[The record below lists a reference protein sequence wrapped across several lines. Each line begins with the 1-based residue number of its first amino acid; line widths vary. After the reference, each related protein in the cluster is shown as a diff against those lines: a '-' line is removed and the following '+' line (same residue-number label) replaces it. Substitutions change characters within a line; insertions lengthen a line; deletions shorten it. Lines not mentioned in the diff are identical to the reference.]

1 MRTLIVYMTHHGT
14 TEKVVEK
21 LTELLGKSTTEVVNL
36 EYDAVPDLSRYNT
49 LIIGGSIHVGQIQLG
64 IKQFCRDYKQEL
76 LKKKLGLFICY
87 MNKEQGKQEF
97 ENAFPKELREHAHA
111 SGLFG
116 GEFLFEKMN
125 FLERFIVRMVTSEKK
140 TTSAINYPAIA
151 KFAASFVV

>member
-1 MRTLIVYMTHHGT
+1 MRILIVYMTHHGT

-21 LTELLGKSTTEVVNL
+21 LTELLGRSTTDVVNL
-36 EYDAVPDLSRYNT
+36 EHDSIPDLASYNT
-49 LIIGGSIHVGQIQLG
+49 LILGGSIHVGQIQLG
-64 IKQFCRDYKQEL
+64 IKQFCRDYKEAL
-76 LKKKLGLFICY
+76 LGKKLGLFICY

-116 GEFLFEKMN
+116 GEFLFDKMN
-125 FLERFIVRMVTSEKK
+125 FVERFIVRMVANERK
-140 TTSAINYPAIA
+140 TRSAINYPAIA